1 MADQSVPIRG
11 IAYTVD
17 FVIRKNDGS
26 IIAAPT
32 GLAGRIAKD
41 GAVGAATAAA
51 PTNYDP
57 VAGFCSCAL
66 NIASMTADRIAL
78 VFTSTSTGAVPT
90 EVYLYP
96 TTLGVPV
103 APATLTTAY
112 DPAKDTSATVATAV
126 RTNLAIELAR
136 IDVAV
141 STRAPEFGGRIGNI
155 DGTLTTI
162 AAKLPATTV
171 ASKTDVDGAILT
183 VAAPTFTGTVTASP
197 VTVNPTTLAPAERT
211 AIATAVDT
219 TLTTAH
225 PGDWAAAAA
234 GAGGALTTVQ
244 DAHLMAIPTTGGAT
258 VDPAL
263 VAASLIPLLEA
274 SPKLSHTPTG
284 WVLVTHATV
293 GQSRCTDQSAN
304 PLGGVV
310 ITAYLETDIER
321 YNPLNDSASSNV
333 VGHVGEWGILVPPGG
348 IRDLVFVS
356 PNQTSVTTKVTV

>member
-1 MADQSVPIRG
+1 MALVRNVPASFTVQLPDAVAPVTAKVG
-11 IAYTVD
+11 GVALATQPAKVAGTLDSYT
-17 FVIRKNDGS
+17 I
-26 IIAAPT
+26 T
-32 GLAGRIAKD
+32 L
-41 GAVGAATAAA
+41 TAAETDA
-51 PTNYDP
+51 ET
-57 VAGFCSCAL
+57 
-66 NIASMTADRIAL
+66 R
-78 VFTSTSTGAVPT
+78 
-90 EVYLYP
+90 YL
-96 TTLGVPV
+96 LC
-103 APATLTTAY
+103 
-112 DPAKDTSATVATAV
+112 
-126 RTNLAIELAR
+126 
-136 IDVAV
+136 
-141 STRAPEFGGRIGNI
+141 
-155 DGTLTTI
+155 
-162 AAKLPATTV
+162 
-171 ASKTDVDGAILT
+171 TD
-183 VAAPTFTGTVTASP
+183 
-197 VTVNPTTLAPAERT
+197 
-211 AIATAVDT
+211 
-219 TLTTAH
+219 
-225 PGDWAAAAA
+225 A
-234 GAGGALTTVQ
+234 GAQEYGFTLVTGGGALTTVQ